1 MSIAQHFVAGEVGLR
16 PDFPETEHVDASPA
30 PQATEDSDVIALR
43 SDSVNLPWVIL
54 RAVHRASRLDGI
66 PARARFVL
74 AALART
80 VDASN
85 PFGHI
90 YARRELLTERS
101 MQSERTFYRS
111 LDDLETAGLIDR
123 PPQRRYVQAGLFG
136 RAYLHLTER
145 AAIILGLAAEPI
157 PAVQPVKAKT
167 DSVDSSST
175 NPRAQ
180 QAGTVAAEAFS
191 YRSAKVA
198 DGGIYK
204 NLSPTSLQK
213 RQPGQVPVDLQR
225 LQSLGFRD
233 FLIFKLMREARE
245 QGKRLSDV
253 VEATWEHLKKAKRPI
268 CYLRALLTS
277 TADFSFQI
285 RTRYAEQKAARAA
298 VEDQE
303 AAESLVRQVAGQTF
317 VDAAGERKLVLD
329 ADGQS
334 LSVYNSEEGVARR
347 EAGQWQLRFAK
358 ALQNGKIR
366 PAQPDDLEAFAQ
378 ARCRA
383 TSSSALP
390 AVDAPRIV
398 TEAVTDNLV
407 LLKGALRRFS
417 PALARTL

>member
-16 PDFPETEHVDASPA
+16 PHFPETDNVDVSPA
-30 PQATEDSDVIALR
+30 PQATEDSDGIALTF
-43 SDSVNLPWVIL
+43 DSVNLPWVIL

-66 PARARFVL
+66 PARARSVL

-85 PFGHI
+85 PYGHI

-111 LDDLETAGLIDR
+111 LDDLETAGLIAR

-157 PAVQPVKAKT
+157 PAAQPVEAKA

-175 NPRAQ
+175 NAGVQ
-180 QAGTVAAEAFS
+180 QTGTAAGEAFS
-191 YRSAKVA
+191 YRSANLA

-204 NLSPTSLQK
+204 NLFPTSLQK
-213 RQPGQVPVDLQR
+213 RQPGQVPLDLQR
-225 LQSLGFRD
+225 LRSLGFRD

-245 QGKRLSDV
+245 LGKRLSDV
-253 VEATWEHLKKAKRPI
+253 VEATWEHLQKAKRPI

-285 RTRYAEQKAARAA
+285 RTRHAEQNAARAA
-298 VEDQE
+298 VEDQQ
-303 AAESLVRQVAGQTF
+303 AAESLVREVAGLSF
-317 VDAAGERKLVLD
+317 VDATGERKLVVD
-329 ADGQS
+329 ADGLS
-334 LSVYNSEEGVARR
+334 LSVYNAEEGIARR
-347 EAGQWQLRFAK
+347 EAGQWQLQFAK
-358 ALQNGKIR
+358 ALRNGQIR
-366 PAQPDDLEAFAQ
+366 PAKPDDLEAFAQ
-378 ARCRA
+378 ARRRA
-383 TSSSALP
+383 TSSVLP
-390 AVDAPRIV
+390 HVDAPRIA
-398 TEAVTDNLV
+398 TEAVTDHLAI
-407 LLKGALRRFS
+407 LKGALRRFS
-417 PALARTL
+417 PALARAV

>member
-16 PDFPETEHVDASPA
+16 PHFPETKNVEISPA
-30 PQATEDSDVIALR
+30 PQATEDSDVIALT

-66 PARARFVL
+66 PARARSVL

-85 PFGHI
+85 PYDHI

-145 AAIILGLAAEPI
+145 AAIILGLVAEPI
-157 PAVQPVKAKT
+157 TTDQPVEAKA
-167 DSVDSSST
+167 DSVESAST
-175 NPRAQ
+175 NAGGL
-180 QAGTVAAEAFS
+180 QADTAAAEAFS
-191 YRSAKVA
+191 YRSANVA

-225 LQSLGFRD
+225 LRPLGFRD

-285 RTRYAEQKAARAA
+285 RTRHAEQNAARAA
-298 VEDQE
+298 VEDQQ
-303 AAESLVRQVAGQTF
+303 AAESLVREVAGQSF
-317 VDAAGERKLVLD
+317 VDASGERKLVVD
-329 ADGQS
+329 ADGLS
-334 LSVYNSEEGVARR
+334 LSVYNAEEGVARR

-358 ALQNGKIR
+358 ALRNGQIR
-366 PAQPDDLEAFAQ
+366 PAQTDDLEAFAQ
-378 ARCRA
+378 ARRRA
-383 TSSSALP
+383 TSSIVP
-390 AVDAPRIV
+390 AADAPRIA
-398 TEAVTDNLV
+398 TEAVTDHLAI
-407 LLKGALRRFS
+407 LKGALRRFS
-417 PALARTL
+417 PALARVG

>member
-16 PDFPETEHVDASPA
+16 PHFHKTENVDVSPA
-30 PQATEDSDVIALR
+30 PQATEDSDAIDLS

-66 PARARFVL
+66 PARARSVL

-85 PFGHI
+85 PHGHI
-90 YARRELLTERS
+90 YARRQLLTERS

-111 LDDLETAGLIDR
+111 LDDLETAGLIAR

-145 AAIILGLAAEPI
+145 AAIILGLATEPI
-157 PAVQPVKAKT
+157 PAAQRVEAKA

-175 NPRAQ
+175 NGGVQ
-180 QAGTVAAEAFS
+180 QTGTTAAEAFS
-191 YRSAKVA
+191 YRSASLA

-204 NLSPTSLQK
+204 DLFPTSLQK

-225 LQSLGFRD
+225 LRSLGFRD

-245 QGKRLSDV
+245 HGKRLSDV
-253 VEATWEHLKKAKRPI
+253 VEATWEHLQKAKRPI

-285 RTRYAEQKAARAA
+285 RTRHAEQNAARAA
-298 VEDQE
+298 LKERQ
-303 AAESLVRQVAGQTF
+303 AAESLVREVAGLSF
-317 VDAAGERKLVLD
+317 VDVTGERKLVVD
-329 ADGQS
+329 ADGLS
-334 LSVYNSEEGVARR
+334 LSVYNAEEGIARR

-358 ALQNGKIR
+358 ALRNGQIR

-378 ARCRA
+378 ARRQA
-383 TSSSALP
+383 TSSVLP
-390 AVDAPRIV
+390 NVDAPRIP
-398 TEAVTDNLV
+398 TEAVTDHLAV
-407 LLKGALRRFS
+407 LKGALRRFS
-417 PALARTL
+417 PALARAV

>member
-16 PDFPETEHVDASPA
+16 PHLPETKNVDISPA
-30 PQATEDSDVIALR
+30 PQPTEDSDVIALT

-66 PARARFVL
+66 PARARSVL

-85 PFGHI
+85 PYDHI

-145 AAIILGLAAEPI
+145 AAIILGLVAEPI
-157 PAVQPVKAKT
+157 TTDQPVEAKA
-167 DSVDSSST
+167 DSVESSST
-175 NPRAQ
+175 NAGAL
-180 QAGTVAAEAFS
+180 QAGTAAAEAFF
-191 YRSAKVA
+191 YRSANVA

-225 LQSLGFRD
+225 LRSLGFRD

-285 RTRYAEQKAARAA
+285 RTRHAEQNAARAA

-303 AAESLVRQVAGQTF
+303 AAESLVREVAGQSF
-317 VDAAGERKLVLD
+317 VDASGERKLVVD
-329 ADGQS
+329 ADGLS
-334 LSVYNSEEGVARR
+334 LSVYNAEEGVARR
-347 EAGQWQLRFAK
+347 EAGQWQLRFAR
-358 ALQNGKIR
+358 ALRNGQIR
-366 PAQPDDLEAFAQ
+366 PAQTNDLEAFAQ
-378 ARCRA
+378 ARRQA
-383 TSSSALP
+383 TSSTLP
-390 AVDAPRIV
+390 AADAPRIATETV
-398 TEAVTDNLV
+398 TNHLAR
-407 LLKGALRRFS
+407 LKGALRQFS
-417 PALARTL
+417 PALARAV

>member
-16 PDFPETEHVDASPA
+16 PHFPETKNVDISPA
-30 PQATEDSDVIALR
+30 PQATEDSDVIALT

-66 PARARFVL
+66 PARARSVL

-85 PFGHI
+85 PYDHI

-145 AAIILGLAAEPI
+145 AAIILGLVAEPFTTD
-157 PAVQPVKAKT
+157 QPVEAKA
-167 DSVDSSST
+167 DSVESSST
-175 NPRAQ
+175 NAGAL
-180 QAGTVAAEAFS
+180 QAGTAAAEAFS
-191 YRSAKVA
+191 YRSANVA

-225 LQSLGFRD
+225 LRPLGFRD

-285 RTRYAEQKAARAA
+285 RTLHAEQNAARAA

-303 AAESLVRQVAGQTF
+303 AAESLVREVAGQSF
-317 VDAAGERKLVLD
+317 IDASGERKLVVD
-329 ADGQS
+329 ADGLS
-334 LSVYNSEEGVARR
+334 LSVYNAEEGVARR

-358 ALQNGKIR
+358 ALRNGQIR
-366 PAQPDDLEAFAQ
+366 PAQTDDLEAFAQ
-378 ARCRA
+378 ARRRA
-383 TSSSALP
+383 TSSTLP
-390 AVDAPRIV
+390 APDAPRIA
-398 TEAVTDNLV
+398 TEAVTDHLAI
-407 LLKGALRRFS
+407 LKGALRRFS
-417 PALARTL
+417 PALARVG

>member
-16 PDFPETEHVDASPA
+16 PHFSETENVDVPPA
-30 PQATEDSDVIALR
+30 PQATEGSDVIAL
-43 SDSVNLPWVIL
+43 SFDSVNLPWVIL
-54 RAVHRASRLDGI
+54 RAVHRASRLDGV
-66 PARARFVL
+66 PARARSVL

-85 PFGHI
+85 PYGHI

-157 PAVQPVKAKT
+157 PAAQPVEAKA

-175 NPRAQ
+175 NAGAQ
-180 QAGTVAAEAFS
+180 QAGTAAAEAFS
-191 YRSAKVA
+191 YRPANLA

-204 NLSPTSLQK
+204 NLFPTSLQK

-225 LQSLGFRD
+225 LRSLGFRD

-285 RTRYAEQKAARAA
+285 RTRHTEQNAARAA
-298 VEDQE
+298 VEDQK
-303 AAESLVRQVAGQTF
+303 AAESLVREVAGLSF
-317 VDAAGERKLVLD
+317 VDATGERKLVVD
-329 ADGQS
+329 PDGMS
-334 LSVYNSEEGVARR
+334 LSVYNAEEGVARR

-358 ALQNGKIR
+358 ALRNGQIR

-378 ARCRA
+378 ARGQA
-383 TSSSALP
+383 TSSALP
-390 AVDAPRIV
+390 DVQAPRIAN
-398 TEAVTDNLV
+398 EAVTDHLAV
-407 LLKGALRRFS
+407 LKGVLRRFS
-417 PALARTL
+417 PALARAV

>member
-16 PDFPETEHVDASPA
+16 PHFPETKNVDISPA
-30 PQATEDSDVIALR
+30 PQATEDSDVIALT

-66 PARARFVL
+66 PARARSVL

-85 PFGHI
+85 PYDHI

-145 AAIILGLAAEPI
+145 AAIILGLVAEPI
-157 PAVQPVKAKT
+157 TTDQPVEAKA
-167 DSVDSSST
+167 DSVESAST
-175 NPRAQ
+175 NAGGL
-180 QAGTVAAEAFS
+180 QAGTAAAEAFS
-191 YRSAKVA
+191 YRSANVA

-225 LQSLGFRD
+225 LRPLGFRD

-285 RTRYAEQKAARAA
+285 RTRHAEQNAARAA

-303 AAESLVRQVAGQTF
+303 AAESLVREVAGQSF
-317 VDAAGERKLVLD
+317 VDASGERKLVVD
-329 ADGQS
+329 ADGLS
-334 LSVYNSEEGVARR
+334 LSVYNAEEGVARR

-358 ALQNGKIR
+358 ALRNGQIR
-366 PAQPDDLEAFAQ
+366 PAQTDDLEAFAQ
-378 ARCRA
+378 ARRRA
-383 TSSSALP
+383 TSSTVP
-390 AVDAPRIV
+390 AADAPRIA
-398 TEAVTDNLV
+398 TEAVTDHLAI
-407 LLKGALRRFS
+407 LKGALRRFS
-417 PALARTL
+417 PALARVG

>member
-16 PDFPETEHVDASPA
+16 PDFPETENVDASPA
-30 PQATEDSDVIALR
+30 PQATEDSNAIALS
-43 SDSVNLPWVIL
+43 SDSVNLPWAIL

-66 PARARFVL
+66 PARARSVL

-85 PFGHI
+85 PYGHI

-157 PAVQPVKAKT
+157 PAVQPVEAKKA

-175 NPRAQ
+175 NVRAQ
-180 QAGTVAAEAFS
+180 QAGTAAAEAFS

-204 NLSPTSLQK
+204 NLFPTSLQK

-285 RTRYAEQKAARAA
+285 RTRYAEQIAARAA

-303 AAESLVRQVAGQTF
+303 AAESLVREVAGQSF
-317 VDAAGERKLVLD
+317 VDAVGERKLVVD
-329 ADGQS
+329 ADGLS
-334 LSVYNSEEGVARR
+334 LLVYNVEEGVARR

-358 ALQNGKIR
+358 ALQNGQIR

-383 TSSSALP
+383 TSSVLP
-390 AVDAPRIV
+390 AVDAPRIA
-398 TEAVTDNLV
+398 TEAVTENLA

-417 PALARTL
+417 PALARAV

>member
-16 PDFPETEHVDASPA
+16 PHFPETENFDVFPA
-30 PQATEDSDVIALR
+30 PQVTEDSDVISLS

-66 PARARFVL
+66 PARARSVL

-85 PFGHI
+85 PYGHI

-111 LDDLETAGLIDR
+111 LDDLETAGLIAR
-123 PPQRRYVQAGLFG
+123 PPQRRYLQAGLFG
-136 RAYLHLTER
+136 RAYLHITER

-157 PAVQPVKAKT
+157 PAAQPVEAKT
-167 DSVDSSST
+167 HPVESSST
-175 NPRAQ
+175 NTGAQ
-180 QAGTVAAEAFS
+180 QAGNAAAEAFS
-191 YRSAKVA
+191 YRSANLA

-204 NLSPTSLQK
+204 NLFPISLQK

-225 LQSLGFRD
+225 LRSLGFRD

-268 CYLRALLTS
+268 CYLRALLANT
-277 TADFSFQI
+277 TDFSFQV
-285 RTRYAEQKAARAA
+285 RTRHAEQNAARAA

-303 AAESLVRQVAGQTF
+303 AAESLVRQVAGLSF
-317 VDAAGERKLVLD
+317 VDATGERKLVVD
-329 ADGQS
+329 ADGLS
-334 LSVYNSEEGVARR
+334 LSVYNAEEGVSRR

-358 ALQNGKIR
+358 ALRSGQIR
-366 PAQPDDLEAFAQ
+366 PAQPADLEAFAQ
-378 ARCRA
+378 ARRQA
-383 TSSSALP
+383 TSSALP
-390 AVDAPRIV
+390 GVDVPRIA
-398 TEAVTDNLV
+398 TEAVTDHLTV
-407 LLKGALRRFS
+407 LKRALRRFS
-417 PALARTL
+417 PALARAV

>member
-16 PDFPETEHVDASPA
+16 PHFPEPETVDVSPA
-30 PQATEDSDVIALR
+30 SQATEGNDAIALS

-66 PARARFVL
+66 PARARSAL

-85 PFGHI
+85 PYGHI

-111 LDDLETAGLIDR
+111 LDDLETAGLIAR
-123 PPQRRYVQAGLFG
+123 PPQRRYVQAGRFG

-145 AAIILGLAAEPI
+145 AAIILGLATEPI
-157 PAVQPVKAKT
+157 PAAQPVEAKA

-175 NPRAQ
+175 NAGIQ
-180 QAGTVAAEAFS
+180 QAGITAPEAFS
-191 YRSAKVA
+191 YRSANLA

-213 RQPGQVPVDLQR
+213 RQPGQVPLDLQR
-225 LQSLGFRD
+225 LRSLGFRD

-253 VEATWEHLKKAKRPI
+253 VEATWEHLQKAKRPI

-285 RTRYAEQKAARAA
+285 RARHAEQNAARDA
-298 VEDQE
+298 VEDQQ
-303 AAESLVRQVAGQTF
+303 AAESLVREVAGLSF
-317 VDAAGERKLVLD
+317 VDATGERKLVVD
-329 ADGQS
+329 ADGLS
-334 LSVYNSEEGVARR
+334 LSVYNAEEGVARR

-358 ALQNGKIR
+358 ALRNGQIR

-378 ARCRA
+378 ARRQA
-383 TSSSALP
+383 TSSAFP
-390 AVDAPRIV
+390 HIVDTPRIA
-398 TEAVTDNLV
+398 TEAVTDHLAI
-407 LLKGALRRFS
+407 LKGALRRFS
-417 PALARTL
+417 PALSRAV